1 MGETWL
7 EINLTR
13 RSWPVSGL
21 TVAINRL
28 PRFETQWL
36 GVMWVTKV
44 TDRLPLRGQRRLGGL

>member
-1 MGETWL
+1 MGETWR

-44 TDRLPLRGQRRLGGL
+44 